1 MMLQQPTIRKD
12 DLGDPRVADLIAFH
26 IRTVLDHT
34 MPGTA
39 HPLGIDHLKK
49 DGVTFWT
56 AWIDDELA
64 AMGALKEVEPSH
76 GEIKSFHTVEA
87 FRRRG
92 IGSAL
97 LNVIITEARQRG
109 MKRLSL
115 ETGRLPYFQPAIAL
129 YRAHQFVD
137 YVPFGHYKFD
147 PENIWLSR
155 LI

>member
-1 MMLQQPTIRKD
+1 
-12 DLGDPRVADLIAFH
+12 
-26 IRTVLDHT
+26 
-34 MPGTA
+34 
-39 HPLGIDHLKK
+39 
-49 DGVTFWT
+49 
-56 AWIDDELA
+56 
-64 AMGALKEVEPSH
+64 MGALKEVEPFH
-76 GEIKSFHTVEA
+76 GELKSFHTVEA

-97 LNVIITEARQRG
+97 LNEIIDEARQRG

-137 YVPFGHYKFD
+137 YVPFGPYKFD